1 MPDELTQI
9 AARIQELREI
19 LDISPE
25 DMARSLGLPVE
36 DYLAH
41 EHAEKDIPISLLYD
55 IARKLGV
62 EMTELLTGEA
72 PRMATHS
79 LVRAGEGAVI
89 DRYPGYLFWDLSYNF
104 QHRVMEPLLV
114 KLDPSDTP
122 APVTHNG
129 QEFNY
134 VLEGR
139 IEVTVGSRTMAL
151 SAGDCIYFDPT
162 IPHGQRALDGPATFL
177 TVIHA

>member
-1 MPDELTQI
+1 MPDELIQI
-9 AARIQELREI
+9 ANRIKELREI
-19 LDISPE
+19 LDISIE
-25 DMARSLGLPVE
+25 DMAQSLGLPVADYTAYE
-36 DYLAH
+36 DAS
-41 EHAEKDIPISLLYD
+41 KDIPISALYT
-55 IARKLGV
+55 IASKLGV

-79 LVRAGEGAVI
+79 LVRDGEGISI
-89 DRYPGYLFWDLSYNF
+89 DRYPGYRFWDLSYNF

-114 KLDPSDTP
+114 KIDPSDTP
-122 APVTHNG
+122 SLVTHNG

-139 IEVTVGSRTMAL
+139 IEVTVGSRTMLL

-162 IPHGQRALDGPATFL
+162 IPHGQRAVDAPATFL